1 MVASLKFKLTKK
13 QTQMAYVT
21 LEDASGSMELMVFE
35 KALTAGAPWLQ
46 QDAAIIAYGR
56 ISARED
62 EDPKLMVDEVY
73 PLNEQ
78 YAFRYGEIRLAQKNR
93 RQAQR
98 PQAAAF
104 EEAPAQE
111 PPAGAGESGRT
122 LWIKMS
128 SLLDARMEPV
138 QQALRAFPG
147 KDRAV
152 IYVLDQKKRMAWK
165 TGVDGA
171 AALQSLAPTL
181 GGHNLVLK

>member
-1 MVASLKFKLTKK
+1 
-13 QTQMAYVT
+13 
-21 LEDASGSMELMVFE
+21 
-35 KALTAGAPWLQ
+35 
-46 QDAAIIAYGR
+46 
-56 ISARED
+56 
-62 EDPKLMVDEVY
+62 MVDEVY